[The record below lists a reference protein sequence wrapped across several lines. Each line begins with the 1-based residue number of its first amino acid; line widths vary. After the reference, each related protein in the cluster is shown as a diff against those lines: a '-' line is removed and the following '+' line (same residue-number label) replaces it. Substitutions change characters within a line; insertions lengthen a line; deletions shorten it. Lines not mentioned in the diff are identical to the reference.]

1 MVKGEEA
8 CWRLMLI
15 PVGFKSLVTG
25 SINHLLPKAEP
36 SSWPQYC
43 F

>member
-8 CWRLMLI
+8 CWRLI
-15 PVGFKSLVTG
+15 HVGFVALAIESIIPIKG
-25 SINHLLPKAEP
+25 SINHLPF
-36 SSWPQYC
+36 SWPQYC